1 MEYFNIMH
9 TASSDVNLTFNE
21 EIYNKF
27 MQYKDMIKYWNEKIN
42 LTAIVEDEQM
52 VKKHFIDCIKIFKF
66 SPLKEAKSIIDIGTG
81 AGFPGIPIKIM
92 KLDINVILLDSL
104 NKRINFL
111 NDVINKIE
119 LKIMK
124 PDINVILLDSLNKR
138 INFLNDVINKIEL
151 KNISTIHGRAED
163 FSRKVEYREKSDV
176 AVSRAVA
183 NLAVLSELCIP
194 YVKVGGYFVA
204 MKGPSV
210 DEEIKDGKNAVS
222 ILGGKI
228 EDIIK
233 IEIEDSDLNHNL
245 VVIKKF
251 KETPKV
257 YPRKAGTAVKNP
269 LR

>member
-1 MEYFNIMH
+1 MEYFDIMN
-9 TASSDVNLTFNE
+9 TASSDVILPFDE
-21 EIYNKF
+21 ETYNKF
-27 MQYKDMIKYWNEKIN
+27 MQYKDMIKCWNEKIN
-42 LTAIVEDEQM
+42 LTAITADEEI

-81 AGFPGIPIKIM
+81 AGFPGIPISIM
-92 KLDINVILLDSL
+92 KPDINVVLLDSL

-111 NDVINKIE
+111 NEVISKIE
-119 LKIMK
+119 LK
-124 PDINVILLDSLNKR
+124 DIT
-138 INFLNDVINKIEL
+138 
-151 KNISTIHGRAED
+151 TIHGRAED
-163 FSRKVEYREKSDV
+163 FSRKIEYREKSDV

-210 DEEIKDGKNAVS
+210 EEEIKEGKNAVS

-228 EDIIK
+228 EEIMK
-233 IEIEDSDLNHNL
+233 IEIENSDLNHNL
-245 VVIKKF
+245 VVIKKV
-251 KETPKV
+251 KETPKA
-257 YPRKAGTAVKNP
+257 YPRKAGTAVKKP

>member
-1 MEYFNIMH
+1 MEYFDIMH
-9 TASSDVNLTFNE
+9 AASSDVNLPFNE
-21 EIYNKF
+21 ETYNKF

-42 LTAIVEDEQM
+42 LTAIVEDEQI

-66 SPLKEAKSIIDIGTG
+66 LPLKEAKSIIDIGTG
-81 AGFPGIPIKIM
+81 AGFPGIPIKII
-92 KLDINVILLDSL
+92 KPDINVVLLDSL

-111 NDVINKIE
+111 NE
-119 LKIMK
+119 
-124 PDINVILLDSLNKR
+124 
-138 INFLNDVINKIEL
+138 VINKIEL

-163 FSRKVEYREKSDV
+163 FSRKIEYREKSDV

-210 DEEIKDGKNAVS
+210 EEEIKDGRNAVS

-233 IEIEDSDLNHNL
+233 IEIENSDLNHNL
-245 VVIKKF
+245 VVIKKV
-251 KETPKV
+251 KETPKI
-257 YPRKAGTAVKNP
+257 YPRKAGTAVKKP